1 MMNGEKNMDS
11 VSKSLRY
18 VYLILLML
26 SRNIR
31 WVTILAFYKKNK
43 KWRVLDFQMYLNTK
57 GIGLDLKENSIH
69 KQLILDGVREQE
81 STKIMKWFLHPDD
94 VILEVGANIGYYVLI
109 ESSILSDQ
117 GFIYA
122 VEPALDNIDLLK
134 KNVKLNNV
142 RNIEINNMALS
153 GKKGTAKLYM
163 SKASNFYSLGK
174 VVGMHKSRKYVEVKT
189 DTVDNFLE
197 NNRPITFLRMDIEGH
212 EVEVINGMKKT
223 LQSPHLKRMFIEIH
237 PHNVPLS
244 KMQNF
249 LTTLQDNGFVIVYAI
264 SHDNF
269 QRSILGQCKIEKMSI
284 SELLEDERILKR
296 KNGFEIFFEKV
307 KI

>member
-1 MMNGEKNMDS
+1 MNGEKNMDS

-174 VVGMHKSRKYVEVKT
+174 VVGMHKSRR
-189 DTVDNFLE
+189 FLGLIME
-197 NNRPITFLRMDIEGH
+197 KRIMKNRDD
-212 EVEVINGMKKT
+212 
-223 LQSPHLKRMFIEIH
+223 EI
-237 PHNVPLS
+237 L
-244 KMQNF
+244 
-249 LTTLQDNGFVIVYAI
+249 
-264 SHDNF
+264 
-269 QRSILGQCKIEKMSI
+269 
-284 SELLEDERILKR
+284 
-296 KNGFEIFFEKV
+296 
-307 KI
+307 